1 MLYERRAQSSGIGHT
16 ERIRKYDW
24 GGGGG
29 QDEEPFL
36 GLRSEMNKL

>member
-16 ERIRKYDW
+16 ERSHENMI

-29 QDEEPFL
+29 QDEEPF
-36 GLRSEMNKL
+36 